1 MSLTNLS
8 LSILCIRLVYGRTFH
23 IGEEFESF
31 AEDFGCAK
39 TGSGYLFDCAWFDA
53 AFSGV
58 MFGIVLIVSQLLSE
72 RTKLYKKLDNNE
84 RYEWVA
90 SLSNFILSIV
100 STVGA
105 LYILSI
111 NEWYLDHPGDS
122 KNNVD
127 AYDPALNFFGIHLF
141 IYLFILFL
149 I

>member
-1 MSLTNLS
+1 MLKQGAD
-8 LSILCIRLVYGRTFH
+8 I
-23 IGEEFESF
+23 
-31 AEDFGCAK
+31 
-39 TGSGYLFDCAWFDA
+39 YLIAPGLI
-53 AFSGV
+53 AFSGIL
-58 MFGIVLIVSQLLSE
+58 FGVVLIVSQLLSE

-105 LYILSI
+105 LYILSR

-122 KNNVD
+122 TNNVN
-127 AYDPALNFFGIHLF
+127 AYDPVLNFFGIIYSLIILVLLF
-141 IYLFILFL
+141 MMISLHSIHSSMDDW